1 MNFDLVPAGWRVG
14 PFVACISSRI
24 KTIIWITATFVAC
37 ISSRIVTVIH
47 ITTYDLVANLLSSQ
61 LHCVEA
67 CAHEASDTRPL
78 AQLAKGRA
86 GTNHFPLTRY
96 RDI

>member
-47 ITTYDLVANLLSSQ
+47 ITTYDLTNCSQSAEPFQ

-86 GTNHFPLTRY
+86 GTNHFPLTSV
-96 RDI
+96 